1 MSDSNILNGR
11 WDASRFFLEL
21 TATNTL
27 ALAEGFTFCHVS
39 GLEGFEEAV
48 AQLQTKNAF
57 VCVSDIND
65 GYTELNNSPHTRRVK
80 TVFMAMRHKADDMEA
95 RTECMEIMR
104 ELFRQFMSQLILE
117 KVKLEQNCIYLD
129 PRITFTEI
137 DRYFFNGAAGAYFQI
152 GVDCYTDLRF
162 NPEEWMSE
170 HDLDEVTQEEYL
182 YDLYLTGYDTSQ
194 KISAI
199 KYIRSMYGRCL
210 DTLKQTKEA
219 VEAATEKNPVLIA
232 SGLTQ
237 YQLYVNVA
245 QLDSVNATYIFNE
258 TNVNR
263 LPSAGT

>member
-1 MSDSNILNGR
+1 MNEILNGR
-11 WDASRFFLEL
+11 WDASEFFLRL

-27 ALAEGFTFCHVS
+27 ALAEGFTFCRVS

-65 GYTELNNSPHTRRVK
+65 GYTELNNTPRTRRIK

-152 GVDCYTDLRF
+152 AVDVYTDLRL
-162 NPEEWMSE
+162 NPDEWLSE
-170 HDLDEVTQEEYL
+170 DDFDNQDKKEYI
-182 YDLYLTGYDTSQ
+182 YDLYLIGYDNPSL
-194 KISAI
+194 KMSLI
-199 KYIRSMYGRCL
+199 KYIRSMYCSVATSL
-210 DTLKQTKEA
+210 KEA
-219 VEAATEKNPVLIA
+219 KDLMESATPDKPALIA
-232 SGLTQ
+232 KGLTQ
-237 YQLYVNVA
+237 YQLYVSVA
-245 QLDSVNATYIFNE
+245 QLDSVNARYIFSE
-258 TNVNR
+258 HGQTD
-263 LPSAGT
+263 